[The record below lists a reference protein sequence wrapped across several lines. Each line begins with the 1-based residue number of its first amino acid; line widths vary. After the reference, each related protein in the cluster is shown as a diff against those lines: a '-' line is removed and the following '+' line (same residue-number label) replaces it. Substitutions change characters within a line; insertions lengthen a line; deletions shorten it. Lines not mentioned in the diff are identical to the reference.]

1 MDHPAAITDFWA
13 RFRAETGHPDAPY
26 HVGGFAE
33 EHPEVATELAA
44 LVVSG
49 TKRATTGLLHE
60 YESEGEPLP
69 QPGDLWIV
77 TDGAGAPVC
86 VTRTT
91 SVELRRYADVDE
103 AFAFEE
109 GENDKTLAG
118 WRAAHEWYFASIG
131 QPVADET
138 MLVLERFEKLWP

>member
-1 MDHPAAITDFWA
+1 MQHTAAVIDFWA

-26 HVGGFAE
+26 QVGGFAE
-33 EHPEVATELAA
+33 EHPDVATELAA
-44 LVVSG
+44 LVAVG

-60 YESEGEPLP
+60 YESEGETLP

-77 TDGAGAPVC
+77 TDGAGTPIC

-131 QPVADET
+131 QPVEDET